1 MNTDRPEPRW
11 LNQPLVMAM
20 HADQI
25 RQHGGDLGLR
35 DQGMLESALTRA
47 YNRWHYDTDADIHAL
62 AAAYGFGLA
71 NNHAFIDGNKRVAF
85 ISMYV
90 FLGLNG
96 YRLIAEEPEVVLLML
111 DVASRK
117 LGEIELSQWLRDH
130 TQSV

>member
-1 MNTDRPEPRW
+1 MT
-11 LNQPLVMAM
+11 M

-25 RQHGGDLGLR
+25 RQHGGNLGLR
-35 DQGMLESALTRA
+35 DQGLLESALVRA
-47 YNRWHYDTDADIHAL
+47 YNRWQYDPDADIQLL

-71 NNHAFIDGNKRVAF
+71 NNHAFIDGNKRIAF

-96 YRLIAEEPEVVLLML
+96 YSLIVEEPDVVILML
-111 DVASRK
+111 DVARGK
-117 LGEIELSQWLRDH
+117 YDEAELCKWLHEH